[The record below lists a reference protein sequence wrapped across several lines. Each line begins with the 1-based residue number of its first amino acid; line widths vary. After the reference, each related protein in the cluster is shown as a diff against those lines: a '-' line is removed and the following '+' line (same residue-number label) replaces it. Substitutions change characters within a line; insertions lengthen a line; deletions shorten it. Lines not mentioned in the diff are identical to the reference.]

1 MYSQSLP
8 DTSLHR
14 DKIMDLSLAPLP
26 TPPVG
31 YQWVNQGKDW
41 QLLDVHGQPMPL
53 PPENAAT
60 ATAVAADSASSKL
73 AEVVSDN
80 SNSVPV
86 QDHNSLAIQPAEQI
100 PKPSP
105 VPGATVDQGSS
116 LLVDTAAS
124 PDSHKI
130 HVSGNAH
137 RAQNDAH
144 EKQPAESLLPDFY
157 EHVVRREDV

>member
-1 MYSQSLP
+1 
-8 DTSLHR
+8 
-14 DKIMDLSLAPLP
+14 
-26 TPPVG
+26 
-31 YQWVNQGKDW
+31 VNQGKDW

-100 PKPSP
+100 PEAVPI
-105 VPGATVDQGSS
+105 VPGATVDQGSP

-124 PDSHKI
+124 PDSHMR
-130 HVSGNAH
+130 HVSGNAS

-144 EKQPAESLLPDFY
+144 EEQPAESLLPDFY